1 MKKCTW
7 SVSTDDMWPG
17 RSRTSDSWICSQ
29 TRSRCQGLSCNVYMR
44 RRMTKPTKWPLRPAE
59 TQTACASAQSDQSL
73 RCPHE
78 ETLGPQL
85 PIERTAKT
93 LIRLGGAQGSLVR
106 APALLHTG
114 YTCNL
119 RRISHDIMYMVFLL
133 FPLIQERQFL
143 IISESICTLDH
154 FVPVN
159 CLEGLRLSARR
170 SGLNRS
176 FNCIPEIHRP

>member
-1 MKKCTW
+1 MYTW
-7 SVSTDDMWPG
+7 DAAWQNQQNG
-17 RSRTSDSWICSQ
+17 HCAQRRHRS
-29 TRSRCQGLSCNVYMR
+29 
-44 RRMTKPTKWPLRPAE
+44 
-59 TQTACASAQSDQSL
+59 ACASAQSDQSL

-176 FNCIPEIHRP
+176 FNCIPEIHRPWIGQSDLLVHARDSRNPKPILA